1 MQFVLQPKGRGSYVG
16 TNSWMSGAERCEERW
31 HMNPQSKKTI
41 DQYQEEEIDS
51 KTHHNIVL
59 SIKEVRGIAIQ
70 ESTPKHNLWK
80 T

>member
-1 MQFVLQPKGRGSYVG
+1 
-16 TNSWMSGAERCEERW
+16 
-31 HMNPQSKKTI
+31 MNPQSEKTI
-41 DQYQEEEIDS
+41 VQYQEEIDS

>member
-1 MQFVLQPKGRGSYVG
+1 
-16 TNSWMSGAERCEERW
+16 
-31 HMNPQSKKTI
+31 MNPQSEKI
-41 DQYQEEEIDS
+41 IVQYQEEEIDS